1 MMIEAI
7 RIQIYNELNRRLQH
21 QDLKELTR
29 DFLTKNLFRTDEF
42 GSLRL
47 SPIMGYVV
55 LEIPTSKRPNPEIK
69 KPETFDNK
77 NDALAYA
84 RELYSNAE
92 DNFIEEVCFEG
103 IIGFEPLTKNK
114 SSLTDD
120 ESKNIE
126 LLIEENFD
134 RIYKAIKDLA
144 NKYDDTNS
152 LNYIQ
157 YANIEEAE
165 KDFIQRLDKNRLDKA
180 KNIHRLMSDKT
191 GSGKFFIMDK
201 DQWEE
206 ETRTRNKKA
215 PAYPKI
221 PKTMK
226 NVANIPLTKTGFL
239 MHMYDYLFNQED
251 TTIAEALAIGHGQI
265 YPNYKGAKAKRTA
278 LDGSDV
284 ISITQDSNFRET
296 IFSMAEKGFN
306 MQPIVDDNKRCIGAI
321 RLQDVLRYI
330 SDNGADSLPETFELK
345 TLDDYKL
352 LHPVPPMLDW
362 KAPVSQAEHILK
374 SGIDGILIRFDP
386 KTSRNCPEI
395 VSETLSEGLHII
407 TAHDLAAYHL
417 TKR

>member
-1 MMIEAI
+1 MIEAI

-21 QDLKELTR
+21 QDIKELTR

-165 KDFIQRLDKNRLDKA
+165 KDFVQRLDKNRLDRA

-191 GSGKFFIMDK
+191 GSGKFSSWTKING
-201 DQWEE
+201 
-206 ETRTRNKKA
+206 RKKLG
-215 PAYPKI
+215 PEIRKLLLTQKYPK
-221 PKTMK
+221 
-226 NVANIPLTKTGFL
+226 L
-239 MHMYDYLFNQED
+239 
-251 TTIAEALAIGHGQI
+251 
-265 YPNYKGAKAKRTA
+265 
-278 LDGSDV
+278 
-284 ISITQDSNFRET
+284 
-296 IFSMAEKGFN
+296 
-306 MQPIVDDNKRCIGAI
+306 
-321 RLQDVLRYI
+321 
-330 SDNGADSLPETFELK
+330 
-345 TLDDYKL
+345 
-352 LHPVPPMLDW
+352 
-362 KAPVSQAEHILK
+362 
-374 SGIDGILIRFDP
+374 
-386 KTSRNCPEI
+386 
-395 VSETLSEGLHII
+395 
-407 TAHDLAAYHL
+407 
-417 TKR
+417 

>member
-1 MMIEAI
+1 MIEAI

-21 QDLKELTR
+21 QDIKELAR
-29 DFLTKNLFRTDEF
+29 DFLMKNLFRTDEF

-77 NDALAYA
+77 NDAFAYA
-84 RELYSNAE
+84 RELYSNADE
-92 DNFIEEVCFEG
+92 GFINEICFEG

-114 SSLTDD
+114 KTSLTDD
-120 ESKNIE
+120 DSKNIE
-126 LLIEENFD
+126 LLIDENFD
-134 RIYKAIKDLA
+134 RVHKAIIDLA
-144 NKYDDTNS
+144 NKYEDTNS

-157 YANIEEAE
+157 YSNIEEAQA
-165 KDFIQRLDKNRLDKA
+165 DFTQRLHKNRLDKA
-180 KNIHRLMSDKT
+180 KNIHKLMSDRS
-191 GSGKFFIMDK
+191 GSGEFFIMNN

-206 ETRTRNKKA
+206 ETRARGKKA

-226 NVANIPLTKTGFL
+226 NVANIKLNKSGFL
-239 MHMYDYLFNQED
+239 MHMYDYLFNEEE
-251 TTIAEALAIGHGQI
+251 TTIAEALAIGHIQI
-265 YPNYKGAKAKRTA
+265 FSNYEGAKAKRTA

-284 ISITQDSNFRET
+284 ISITQDSDFKEA
-296 IFSMAEKGFN
+296 IFSMAKKGFN

-330 SDNGADSLPETFELK
+330 SDNGVDSLPETFELK

-386 KTSRNCPEI
+386 KTGQDYPEI

-417 TKR
+417 TQR